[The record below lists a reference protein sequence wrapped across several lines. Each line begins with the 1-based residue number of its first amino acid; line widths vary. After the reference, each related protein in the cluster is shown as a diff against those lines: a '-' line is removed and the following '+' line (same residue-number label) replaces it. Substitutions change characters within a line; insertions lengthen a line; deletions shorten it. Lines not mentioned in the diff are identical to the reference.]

1 MSRHLNPVLPWLC
14 STVLDSVQ
22 IYIYIINWRKKKL
35 LTKTSSSNPPCNAL
49 LYRCKS
55 KCLVSTKRGQSQYM
69 RCHSSR
75 RCRRAR
81 AWKRERARERARKG
95 GMKCASKIID
105 KLKFLESP
113 ATLKQTRN
121 YNRKPPMSVFGKA
134 CSSPGRRASHSR
146 FSITK
151 KKQYDCFFFSF
162 PLFAHVYENWQVL
175 WKTPHKRETLRIA
188 CTRAVR

>member
-1 MSRHLNPVLPWLC
+1 
-14 STVLDSVQ
+14 
-22 IYIYIINWRKKKL
+22 
-35 LTKTSSSNPPCNAL
+35 
-49 LYRCKS
+49 
-55 KCLVSTKRGQSQYM
+55 
-69 RCHSSR
+69 
-75 RCRRAR
+75 
-81 AWKRERARERARKG
+81 
-95 GMKCASKIID
+95 MKCASKIID

-151 KKQYDCFFFSF
+151 KKQYDCFFFL